1 MNSDQ
6 KNENYLILFR
16 HGDSRWNKSSRFTG
30 WVDIPLSEVGVFEC
44 LISSKKLEGLRL
56 DVAFCSEL
64 IRSQQSLFTVLA
76 TQDYTGVFM
85 HPEEKESYKFH
96 HKHFRS
102 DEIPIYSSRKLNE
115 RYYGDLQGMDK
126 EEARKVYGEEEVF
139 AWRRGW
145 LNRPPNGE
153 SLKDTYDRVV
163 PYFDEEIM
171 PYVKDGKN
179 VIVSAH
185 GNSLRAIIK
194 HIENV
199 SDYDIPNLNF
209 PTGQIIIYAFLGG
222 ELIRSETLTF
232 DRPINWEGVK
242 ENSKFDKQGVV

>member
-1 MNSDQ
+1 MDTDP
-6 KNENYLILFR
+6 KKNYLILFR
-16 HGDSRWNKSSRFTG
+16 HGDSRWNRAGRFTG

-64 IRSQQSLFTVLA
+64 IRTQQSLFTILA
-76 TQDYTGVFM
+76 PQDYTGVFM
-85 HPEEKESYKFH
+85 HPKDKEVQKFH

-115 RYYGDLQGMDK
+115 RHYGDLQGMDK
-126 EEARKVYGEEEVF
+126 EDARKKYGEEEVF

-153 SLKDTYDRVV
+153 SLKDTHDRVT
-163 PYFDEEIM
+163 PYFEEEIM
-171 PYVKDGKN
+171 PHIKDGKN

-194 HIENV
+194 HIESI

-209 PTGQIIIYAFLGG
+209 PTGQILIYAYSEG
-222 ELIRSETLTF
+222 ELRRNDNLSF
-232 DRPINWEGVK
+232 NRPLSWK
-242 ENSKFDKQGVV
+242 EIDPQTTR